1 MTKALVSLM
10 IAALVASPG
19 VVAAQD
25 AVATRVQGSL
35 DTRMVQPECKIEG
48 GDFRVS
54 SGKTYLKTGIEGSG
68 DPSNRANA
76 LRNGA
81 RVVTE
86 AITVGKQSKSSAAW
100 YWLGRIYLQQGDLV
114 GADSAFTRTLALAP
128 GCKDEIRK
136 YRYRAWAALVN
147 AGSSFRQANQN
158 DSAMVMYRAANLI
171 FSEGPLSYV
180 NMADIFNAAGQT
192 DSALYYF
199 GRAAATEPTDPQQ
212 VKLRDQA
219 AFNHG
224 VLLLNSGQ
232 AANAIPVFRR
242 YLTFQ
247 PDDMSAKKGLAQA
260 FRAAGLPDSAQA
272 LERELVAGAGQAAG
286 AASPEAAEG
295 LSEGDLMDI
304 GVRQF
309 NDKNYR
315 EAAATFDRIVSMNAW
330 NRDALYN
337 LANAYLAQQDGGKL
351 AVTAEKLIAIEPLA
365 EYDHT
370 LRLEG
375 YKLAGNQNARLE
387 ASVAREALLVNLEIE
402 RMVVTADGATLSG
415 KLTGREARDER
426 SKLIA
431 PRPLTITVEFL
442 TPSGTVLA
450 SQDVQI
456 AALKTGETA
465 AFQATAKAPGIK
477 AWRYRVK

>member
-1 MTKALVSLM
+1 MTKALVSLL
-10 IAALVASPG
+10 IIALVASPDII
-19 VVAAQD
+19 AAQD
-25 AVATRVQGSL
+25 AVAMRVQGSL

-54 SGKTYLKTGIEGSG
+54 SGKTYLKTGIEGTG
-68 DPSNRANA
+68 DPSNRVNA

-81 RVVTE
+81 RVITE

-100 YWLGRIYLQQGDLV
+100 YWLGRTYLQQGDLV
-114 GADSAFTRTLALAP
+114 GADSAFTRTVALAP
-128 GCKDEIRK
+128 GCKDDIRK

-147 AGSSFRQANQN
+147 AGSSFRQANQT
-158 DSAMVMYRAANLI
+158 DSAMVMYRSANLI

-180 NMADIFNAAGQT
+180 NMADIFNASNQT
-192 DSALYYF
+192 DSALHYF

-212 VKLRDQA
+212 IKLRDQA

-224 VLLLNSGQ
+224 VLLLNSGRSTE
-232 AANAIPVFRR
+232 AIGVFRR
-242 YLTFQ
+242 YLTLQ
-247 PDDMSAKKGLAQA
+247 PDDMSARKGLAQA
-260 FRAAGLPDSAQA
+260 FRAAGMPDSAQA
-272 LERELVAGAGQAAG
+272 IERDLVAGAGAG
-286 AASPEAAEG
+286 AATPDAGEA

-315 EAAATFDRIVSMNAW
+315 EAAATFDRIVALNAW

-337 LANAYLAQQDGGKL
+337 LANAYLAQQDGAKL
-351 AVTAEKLIAIEPLA
+351 AAAAEQLIGIEPLA
-365 EYDHT
+365 EYDHS

-387 ASVAREALLVNLEIE
+387 ASIAREALPVNLEIE

-415 KLTGREARDER
+415 KLTGREARDEK
-426 SKLIA
+426 SKLIPA
-431 PRPLTITVEFL
+431 RPLTITVEFL
-442 TPSGTVLA
+442 TTSGNVAA
-450 SQDVQI
+450 SQDVQV
-456 AALKTGETA
+456 AALKGGETA
-465 AFQATAKAPGIK
+465 AFRATAKAPGIK